1 MNVILDH
8 KDIKESIEKS
18 QHVQRNWDLSR
29 EIPQDDIDLLV
40 YSATNCPS
48 KQNYKFYN
56 LHVVTNRD
64 IIEKVHSMT
73 EGLRNLEGEMSTNSQ
88 TLANLLIIFEDIDTS
103 DRHREKWELR
113 DNSVEHVARRDADM
127 AIGVATGYINVLA
140 TMLGY
145 STGFC
150 ACFDGNEVAKVL
162 GFKNEVRLML
172 GIGFAGNRKNRRIH
186 HKTGKM
192 MGQRIKEPISVTYH
206 R

>member
-1 MNVILDH
+1 MEVTFDH
-8 KDIKESIEKS
+8 KDLKKSIIKS

-29 EIPQDDIDLLV
+29 EMPEDDIDLLV
-40 YSATNCPS
+40 HAATNCPS
-48 KQNYKFYN
+48 KQNFKFYN

-88 TLANLLIIFEDIDTS
+88 TLANLLIIFEDIDTT
-103 DRHREKWELR
+103 DQFKAKWELR
-113 DNSVEHVARRDADM
+113 DNSKEWVARRDADM
-127 AIGVATGYINVLA
+127 AIGVAAGYINVLA

-145 STGFC
+145 GTGCC
-150 ACFDGNEVAKVL
+150 ACFDGKEVAKEL
-162 GFKNEVRLML
+162 GFKNEVRLMM
-172 GIGFAGNRKNRRIH
+172 GIGFADSTKNRRIH

-192 MGQRIKEPISVTYH
+192 MGRRVKEPISVTYH